1 MKSRTSG
8 DLVEAQIKQRQDHF
22 LETSSKSTTES
33 LARRQTVPR
42 PNPSQKDQ
50 VFRER
55 GSKVRDTETP
65 SSDQVFD
72 LATAPSADPLAALE
86 EQRRDIDRILASINV
101 LQEDMM
107 SLTQSVKDLQDRR
120 NQASQYFAAD
130 VDILTGNLT
139 KVGSRLSEL
148 DALKLEMKMIQQRI
162 KHMDGSKS
170 TGSGRQSSPVLDS
183 ARASRLSSDE
193 IDGQATPRDN
203 ALSNGSHIAA
213 PQTPTSAL
221 FNGLFS
227 VNGITSRASYT
238 SVDMPPPQ
246 FSHNKPE
253 LYRVRRRTSTA
264 NNMVAPSTVSTPVS
278 LPQVR
283 SQVQDTSTGPYH
295 EPQESHIYDDELV
308 EDVRPRSS
316 TGSSNKPI
324 LQSGKKTD
332 QSRGIQ
338 TTPTAQQP
346 LTKTQRRK
354 SVPLTPPTPESS
366 REHGS
371 ARSRHNSKRRKT
383 STFHANTQS
392 ASIWGPNYRDSGPSR
407 GRRDEQALLTRTSR
421 EAYDRP
427 ARFRITGKK
436 EPGQRDKDGY
446 LMKADGTR
454 DSRSAGQ
461 RDKDGYL
468 MKADGT
474 RNSRSVKG
482 IDR

>member
-22 LETSSKSTTES
+22 LETSSKSITEY
-33 LARRQTVPR
+33 LPRRQTVPR

-50 VFRER
+50 VLREQ

-101 LQEDMM
+101 LQEDIM
-107 SLTQSVKDLQDRR
+107 SLRQSVKDLQDRR
-120 NQASQYFAAD
+120 NQASQYLAAD

-148 DALKLEMKMIQQRI
+148 DVLKLEMKMMQQRI

-170 TGSGRQSSPVLDS
+170 TGSGRQSSAVLDS
-183 ARASRLSSDE
+183 APASRRSSDK
-193 IDGQATPRDN
+193 IDEQAIPRDN
-203 ALSNGSHIAA
+203 ALSNGWHFAG
-213 PQTPTSAL
+213 PQTPTSGL
-221 FNGLFS
+221 FDGLFS
-227 VNGITSRASYT
+227 VNGITSRASHT
-238 SVDMPPPQ
+238 MVDMPPPQ

-253 LYRVRRRTSTA
+253 LYRVRRKTSTA
-264 NNMVAPSTVSTPVS
+264 NNVFTPSTVSTPI
-278 LPQVR
+278 VR
-283 SQVQDTSTGPYH
+283 SQIQDISTGPFH

-316 TGSSNKPI
+316 TGSSTKTI
-324 LQSGKKTD
+324 LQSGKKTA

-338 TTPTAQQP
+338 ITPTAQQP
-346 LTKTQRRK
+346 LNKTQRRK
-354 SVPLTPPTPESS
+354 SVPLPPPTPESS
-366 REHGS
+366 YEHGS

-383 STFHANTQS
+383 SAFHANTQS
-392 ASIWGPNYRDSGPSR
+392 ASIWDPNYRDSGPSS
-407 GRRDEQALLTRTSR
+407 GRRDEQAILTKTSG

-427 ARFRITGKK
+427 KKSQNVEITGKK
-436 EPGQRDKDGY
+436 KPGQRDKDGY

-454 DSRSAGQ
+454 DPRSAGP
-461 RDKDGYL
+461 RDKNGYL
-468 MKADGT
+468 MKADGM
-474 RNSRSVKG
+474 RNPRSVKG
-482 IDR
+482 TD